1 MVGQTPK
8 PMIQPTSHPP
18 SLPTSP
24 TVIPKSEPIVQLTAE
39 SFAPVPSLEAPIV
52 RLSNPPTSAPT
63 SLNVTTVVEKY
74 LPRKPP
80 RTSSSAKK
88 QLRIYHSFRWCS
100 AVRQFILDM
109 CLWVLDIVAG
119 KSHTAQMRSIRVEIG
134 NTCNLRGHSLSSLV
148 LHTKRIEKTSLYVID
163 PITLKSNGIYRCL
176 VNLWCF
182 ESVIDLRRKAG
193 AVRPKQARAPMVA
206 GATMR
211 LEVAAAAQRGW
222 LLERPRAFWRCLP
235 WRWLLVKNWEMW
247 HRNQHQAHRRE
258 LK

>member
-1 MVGQTPK
+1 MTLTVPLVPQTPSPLPTSLSQTPTKQPTSQPTMVGQTPK

-18 SLPTSP
+18 SLPSSP
-24 TVIPKSEPIVQLTAE
+24 TVIPKSEPIVQLSAE
-39 SFAPVPSLEAPIV
+39 SFAPVPSLENPIV

-119 KSHTAQMRSIRVEIG
+119 KSHTAQ
-134 NTCNLRGHSLSSLV
+134 N
-148 LHTKRIEKTSLYVID
+148 VI
-163 PITLKSNGIYRCL
+163 N
-176 VNLWCF
+176 
-182 ESVIDLRRKAG
+182 
-193 AVRPKQARAPMVA
+193 
-206 GATMR
+206 
-211 LEVAAAAQRGW
+211 
-222 LLERPRAFWRCLP
+222 
-235 WRWLLVKNWEMW
+235 
-247 HRNQHQAHRRE
+247 
-258 LK
+258 